1 MSNIRFY
8 IPKDITIPTDLLLY
22 VDDTYVEY
30 KRIQHGFQFWI
41 AESDRQKAMDIAK
54 EIAEQMI
61 IEHDESQHGVTW
73 ETVSMEVVELD
84 PRYCTGTT
92 INWIY
97 RVRDSY

>member
-8 IPKDITIPTDLLLY
+8 IPKYETIPTDLLLY

-41 AESDRQKAMDIAK
+41 NEDDRQKAMDIAK
-54 EIAEQMI
+54 EITEKMI
-61 IEHDESQHGVTW
+61 SEHDDSQHGVSW
-73 ETVSMEVVELD
+73 RTVSMEVVDLD